1 MNLLKTSILLALIFI
16 IAGCANNMVL
26 YKNDVA
32 DIDLSSDSLPRTRS
46 CQGLKRAYDRGFT
59 IRIKNG
65 TRWVN
70 SEDIERYKCTGHDSV
85 YCQNTSARITKLTKS
100 DEGIIAQC
108 GRDIRLAN
116 AIKRARKSVPKS
128 APKLDQQ
135 KDTELAQIKEEK
147 KRLNTQVE
155 NEYLQLE
162 EKRIKS
168 EKEKVRLANQEKIRQ
183 ELQRDATSNK
193 ILEKLASVE
202 FQGVKPVSVDLAANM
217 YSLVESVI
225 SSVDVND
232 FKGEVVLGVSKNLP
246 ITLEQAAPYSVLQVT
261 KDRVYLSCGE
271 ECGLPIIGIVRVNL
285 RPSPIEKIEYN
296 DTRAVYMFLGV
307 EHFYLKKDR
316 LRGDSSEVQSLL
328 FHRITMRDL
337 GLPKDFFEKISS
349 AALSLN

>member
-1 MNLLKTSILLALIFI
+1 VNLIKTSILLALISI
-16 IAGCANNMVL
+16 VAGCANNMVL
-26 YKNDVA
+26 YKNDIA
-32 DIDLSSDSLPRTRS
+32 DIDLSSDNLPRTRS
-46 CQGLKRAYDRGFT
+46 CLGLKRAYNEGFNA
-59 IRIKNG
+59 RIKSG

-70 SEDIERYKCTGHDSV
+70 AEDINRYICTGHDST
-85 YCQNTSARITKLTKS
+85 YCQNSFARITKLTKQ

-116 AIKRARKSVPKS
+116 AIKRARKPV
-128 APKLDQQ
+128 PKLDQQ
-135 KDTELAQIKEEK
+135 EDTELALIKEEK
-147 KRLNTQVE
+147 KRLNTQVA
-155 NEYLQLE
+155 NEYLQME
-162 EKRIKS
+162 EKRIK
-168 EKEKVRLANQEKIRQ
+168 EDREKVRLANQEKIRQ
-183 ELQRDATSNK
+183 ELQRDAASNK

-232 FKGEVVLGVSKNLP
+232 FKGEVVLGVSKDIP
-246 ITLEQAAPYSVLQVT
+246 VTQQQVAPYSVLQVT
-261 KDRVYLSCGE
+261 KDRVYLTCGE
-271 ECGLPIIGIVRVNL
+271 ECGLPIISIVRVNL

-316 LRGDSSEVQSLL
+316 LRGDSREVQSLL

-337 GLPKDFFEKISS
+337 GLPKDFFEKTNSS
-349 AALSLN
+349 ALSLN